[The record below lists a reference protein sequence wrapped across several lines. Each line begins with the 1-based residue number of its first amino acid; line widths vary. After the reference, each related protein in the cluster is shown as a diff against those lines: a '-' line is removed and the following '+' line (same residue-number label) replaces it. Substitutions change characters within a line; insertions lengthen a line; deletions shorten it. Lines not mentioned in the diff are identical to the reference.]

1 MFNINKCL
9 LSEIELCVA
18 CMGYY
23 SALCLEYCIL
33 LFVIVFSIISN
44 VLYLLSSVDI
54 FMFCTLVIGMCLRGD
69 ILDRLAE
76 KILITYLLIP
86 WSRVLL
92 EKPTGF
98 QLVEKFPTF
107 YGTRKF
113 ITAFTSA
120 RHLSLS

>member
-1 MFNINKCL
+1 
-9 LSEIELCVA
+9 
-18 CMGYY
+18 MGYY